1 MRSPATWWND
11 PWRPPRV
18 LLGVTLAY
26 LAWSLTPVLIAVIFS
41 FNDGKSRTV
50 WQGFSTR
57 WYFGDPVK
65 SVWHDAALHTAL
77 LQTLKLG
84 VIATAIT
91 VPLGVMFAIGIDRWR
106 GRLPAGANMLM
117 LVSFVLPEVLLA
129 VALLFVV
136 TSLPLPVGL
145 GTGAQVLGLV
155 TYQIAYPAVLVRARL
170 ATIGTQYEEAATDLG
185 ASPLAA
191 LRRVTL
197 PMLLPAIFASTVLVF
212 ADVIDNCV
220 LVRYLSGNSSTE
232 PVSVKIY
239 NTARAAPTPALNALA
254 TLLLFAALLAITVGY
269 FIYRRMTRG
278 DNTTAGGIAAFAG
291 EA

>member
-1 MRSPATWWND
+1 MRSPAAWWND

-26 LAWSLTPVLIAVIFS
+26 LVWSLTPVLIAVIFS

-106 GRLPAGANMLM
+106 GRLPSGANMLM
-117 LVSFVLPEVLLA
+117 LVSFVLP
-129 VALLFVV
+129 
-136 TSLPLPVGL
+136 
-145 GTGAQVLGLV
+145 
-155 TYQIAYPAVLVRARL
+155 
-170 ATIGTQYEEAATDLG
+170 
-185 ASPLAA
+185 
-191 LRRVTL
+191 
-197 PMLLPAIFASTVLVF
+197 
-212 ADVIDNCV
+212 
-220 LVRYLSGNSSTE
+220 
-232 PVSVKIY
+232 
-239 NTARAAPTPALNALA
+239 
-254 TLLLFAALLAITVGY
+254 
-269 FIYRRMTRG
+269 
-278 DNTTAGGIAAFAG
+278 
-291 EA
+291 